1 VGKVE
6 KKDPGD
12 LLKKLSKKSGEE
24 WDMNKVKSLAKG
36 FSAKDL
42 KNDDKITDLIKKV
55 AKSVGVSLSDEKL
68 EKVKTKLD
76 KKMKK

>member
-1 VGKVE
+1 ME
-6 KKDPGD
+6 KKDIGN
-12 LLKKLSKKSGEE
+12 LMKNLNKKSNKE

-36 FSAKDL
+36 FTVKDL
-42 KNDDKITDLIKKV
+42 KNDEKMAELIKKV

-68 EKVKTKLD
+68 EKVKSKVS